1 MEDYKPRKRLII
13 FLLSVLI
20 LFIYLLFAVLYII
33 PALGFS
39 NLPGFVQYLFF
50 TVLFGIP
57 LLLTFMVLVLV
68 AAIIRGKD
76 FFFFRKVRLVSIK
89 LLYPLIVF
97 IGNLLKIDTDKIRSS
112 FIEINNSLLKSY
124 KNKFKKDEMI
134 MLIPH
139 CLQNTDCEF
148 KITNN
153 INNCKKCGKCKIKDI
168 IELCEQYDI
177 YVSIATGGTMARKIV
192 KDRKPRFIIA
202 VACERDLAS
211 GIQDSYPLPVF
222 GLPNSRPFG
231 PCVNTDVDLVKLKE
245 AMEYFIDSRLR

>member
-76 FFFFRKVRLVSIK
+76 FFLFRKVRLISIK

-97 IGNLLKIDTDKIRSS
+97 VGNLLKIDTDKIRSS

-231 PCVNTDVDLVKLKE
+231 PCVNTDVDLDKLRE
-245 AMEYFIDSRLR
+245 AVDYFLSL